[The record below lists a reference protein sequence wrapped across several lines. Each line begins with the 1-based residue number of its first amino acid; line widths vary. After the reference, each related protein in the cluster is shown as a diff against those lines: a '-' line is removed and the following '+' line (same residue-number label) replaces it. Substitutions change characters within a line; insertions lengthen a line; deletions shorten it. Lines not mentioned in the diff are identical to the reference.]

1 MRQIVVAF
9 ECQSNCDRLR
19 EALESTGEFS
29 CLTCRS
35 AAQVKRTVAKLRLDL
50 VVCGFKLTD
59 ESCETLYFD
68 LPQRCAML
76 MVAPPGPVGAVRR
89 AGDIQAACPGGPGV
103 AAGLGADAGPAGPD
117 QSGPRPA
124 QPGGKGAGGAGQ
136 SIADGTGRHDGSGG
150 PPVAPKAE
158 HGPRRAAGGHRP
170 AGAGEILTGQR
181 RLTERDGA
189 HWAAVPLTSYD
200 PEKRFSL

>member
-9 ECQSNCDRLR
+9 ERQSNCDRLR

-76 MVAPPGPVGAVRR
+76 MVGPQARLELCEAEGIFKLQAPVRR
-89 AGDIQAACPGGPGV
+89 SELLASVRLLAQLHRPGRDE
-103 AAGLGADAGPAGPD
+103 A
-117 QSGPRPA
+117 PA
-124 QPGGKGAGGAGQ
+124 QRSQEEQELVERAKVVLMDRHGMTEEQAHRFLQKQSMDNGARL
-136 SIADGTGRHDGSGG
+136 ADT
-150 PPVAPKAE
+150 A
-158 HGPRRAAGGHRP
+158 
-170 AGAGEILTGQR
+170 
-181 RLTERDGA
+181 RLVLADQ
-189 HWAAVPLTSYD
+189 
-200 PEKRFSL
+200 

>member
-9 ECQSNCDRLR
+9 ERQSNCDRLR
-19 EALESTGEFS
+19 EVLESTGEFS

-76 MVAPPGPVGAVRR
+76 MVAPQAQLDLCAAPDIFKLPAPVRQGELLASVRLLAQLAQTSQAPARRSQEGKELVARAKALLMEQDGMTEGEAHRLLQKRSMDCGAR
-89 AGDIQAACPGGPGV
+89 
-103 AAGLGADAGPAGPD
+103 LADTA
-117 QSGPRPA
+117 
-124 QPGGKGAGGAGQ
+124 
-136 SIADGTGRHDGSGG
+136 
-150 PPVAPKAE
+150 
-158 HGPRRAAGGHRP
+158 
-170 AGAGEILTGQR
+170 R
-181 RLTERDGA
+181 RLLEQAKPGKDA
-189 HWAAVPLTSYD
+189 
-200 PEKRFSL
+200 